1 MATPGSTQ
9 PETSDEID
17 LGQLF
22 QLIGRGFRSLFR
34 GFLSIYLYFK
44 KNFFWLAGLVVLGGL
59 TGFIVNQLV
68 DERQKLDVIV
78 TPNLD
83 TRNYLYDVV
92 AEVQADI
99 KARDT
104 AFFRSL
110 DMDFKAMEGFELEVA
125 PLKVERQNSPGS
137 TQMLET
143 LKDFRNSEAIAEM
156 VREELSEQITRDQ
169 RLTFYFKNPE
179 IGAPYAG
186 KVLEYINSNPYY
198 QQLLEIQRTNAAE
211 RIERN
216 DSLVRQI
223 DLLIN
228 TYTDKLASEQ
238 TSPEGRLILEN
249 QESLDIPSLFEQK
262 NRLIRD
268 IETKRLELEREK
280 EPITVVNFGK
290 PHKVTKPL
298 FRKNLILFP
307 LLFLGAFLLVSLIRY
322 LNRKASELNP

>member
-1 MATPGSTQ
+1 MATSGSNP

-22 QLIGRGFRSLFR
+22 KLIGQGFRNIFK
-34 GFLSIYLYFK
+34 GFLSVYLYFK
-44 KNFFWLAGLVVLGGL
+44 RHFFWLAGLALLGVFTGYL
-59 TGFIVNQLV
+59 TGRWTE
-68 DERQKLDVIV
+68 DRQKLDVIV

-83 TRNYLYDVV
+83 TRNYLYDVI
-92 AEVQADI
+92 AEIQADI
-99 KARDT
+99 EAKDT
-104 AFFRSL
+104 AFFGSL
-110 DMDFKAMEGFELEVA
+110 GMDFQAMDGFEVEVS
-125 PLKVERQNSPGS
+125 PIKDERQNSPGNS
-137 TQMLET
+137 QILET

-169 RLTFYFKNPE
+169 RITFFFKNPE
-179 IGAPYAG
+179 IGTPYAG

-198 QQLLEIQRTNAAE
+198 EQLLEIQRTNARE

-249 QESLDIPSLFEQK
+249 QESLDIPSLFELK

-280 EPITVVNFGK
+280 EPITVVSFGK
-290 PHKVTKPL
+290 PHKVTRPL
-298 FRKNLILFP
+298 FRQNLILFP
-307 LLFLGAFLLVSLIRY
+307 LLFLGAFLLVSLVRY
-322 LNRKASELNP
+322 LNRKASELNS

>member
-1 MATPGSTQ
+1 MATPGSNP

-22 QLIGRGFRSLFR
+22 QLIGKGFRSVFR
-34 GFLSIYLYFK
+34 GLLWVYLYFK
-44 KNFFWLAGLVVLGGL
+44 RNFFWLAGLVVLGGI
-59 TGFIVNQLV
+59 TGFIVNRLV
-68 DERQKLDVIV
+68 DEKQKLDVIV

-110 DMDFKAMEGFELEVA
+110 GMDLKAMEGFELEVA
-125 PLKVERQNSPGS
+125 PLKEERQNSPGS
-137 TQMLET
+137 SQMLET

-169 RLTFYFKNPE
+169 RITFYFKNPE
-179 IGAPYAG
+179 IGAPYASRI
-186 KVLEYINSNPYY
+186 LEYINSNPYY
-198 QQLLEIQRTNAAE
+198 EQLLEIQRSNAGE
-211 RIERN
+211 RIQRN

-228 TYTDKLASEQ
+228 TYTDKLGSEKS
-238 TSPEGRLILEN
+238 SPEGRVILEN
-249 QESLDIPSLFEQK
+249 QESLDIPSLFELK
-262 NRLIRD
+262 TRLIRD

-280 EPITVVNFGK
+280 EPITVVSFGK

-322 LNRKASELNP
+322 LNQKASELNP